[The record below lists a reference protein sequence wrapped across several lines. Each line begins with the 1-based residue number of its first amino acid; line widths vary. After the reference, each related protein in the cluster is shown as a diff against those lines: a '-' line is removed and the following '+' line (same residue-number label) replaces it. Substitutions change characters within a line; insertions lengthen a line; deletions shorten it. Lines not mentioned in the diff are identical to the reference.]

1 MTVFKAFLKVLNK
14 CKGIVILY
22 SVILISFGAFNFKTN
37 DQNMSYQDTKPD
49 ILIINNDLGS
59 KITDNLVSYL
69 EQTSNI
75 VDIENN
81 EEALNDALFYRDV
94 NIIVEIPE
102 GFSHDLEE
110 GLNPQ
115 LIIKKTGD
123 YNSSYA
129 EILLNKYLK
138 IANVYIKSGYKNE
151 DLIEK
156 INHTLASEVNVEV
169 TTKIDTNNLNNATFY
184 YNFLSYSMLAGA
196 IYVICLIVS
205 SFKKETVYK
214 RMIISNTSIKKINH
228 ILLLSNMLFAC
239 FLWLIYVIISF
250 ILVGNIMFTSYGL
263 IYLLNSFIFTMC
275 TVTIAFLIS
284 NLVNNKNAINGIV
297 NVVALGS
304 SFLCGA
310 FVPMEWL
317 PKSVLNIA
325 RILPTYWYILSNE
338 KLKTIENIN
347 FTSLKPI
354 LFNMSI
360 IILISIILIIL
371 TNFISK
377 RKEKIG

>member
-37 DQNMSYQDTKPD
+37 DQNISYEDTKPD
-49 ILIINNDLGS
+49 ILIINNDLEGE
-59 KITDNLVSYL
+59 ITNNLVSYI
-69 EQTSNI
+69 ESTSNI
-75 VDIENN
+75 VEIEDNKSSKS
-81 EEALNDALFYRDV
+81 DALFYRDV

-102 GFSHDLEE
+102 GFSDDLER
-110 GLNPQ
+110 GLNPK
-115 LIIKKTGD
+115 LIISKTGD

-129 EILLNKYLK
+129 EMLLNKYLK
-138 IANVYIKSGYKNE
+138 IANVYINLGYKNK

-156 INHTLASEVNVEV
+156 INNTLKNKIDVEV

-196 IYVICLIVS
+196 IYVICLIIS
-205 SFKKETVYK
+205 SFRKEDVYK

-239 FLWLIYVIISF
+239 FLWLIYVIISI
-250 ILVGNIMFTSYGL
+250 ILVGNIILTSYGL

-284 NLVNNKNAINGIV
+284 NLVKNKNAINGIV

-325 RILPTYWYILSNE
+325 HFLPTYWYILSNE
-338 KLKTIENIN
+338 KIKTLETIKL
-347 FTSLKPI
+347 TTLKPI
-354 LFNMSI
+354 FFNMSI

-377 RKEKIG
+377 RRGKIG